1 MKNRNLVGQGFHT
14 NPERIN
20 RKGRPAM
27 PDINKAIAKVL
38 NGDEDGITTLEAI
51 LKALIKKAIKGDI
64 RAIQT
69 IFDRAYGKARQSFDV
84 NHDPLTEIR
93 IVGITFDD
101 KD

>member
-38 NGDEDGITTLEAI
+38 KGDEDGLTALEAI
-51 LKALIKKAIKGDI
+51 LKALIKKAIKGDVK
-64 RAIQT
+64 AAQLLL
-69 IFDRAYGKARQSFDV
+69 DRAYGKARQSFDV
-84 NHDPLTEIR
+84 THEPLTKIT
-93 IVGITFDD
+93 GITFDSEP
-101 KD
+101 